1 LATELESDFSEFS
14 FSEHDRSLAGDRWGA
29 TADDKLVKQPWRI
42 QRVWGRAGEICN
54 IDAERSIDSVG
65 LMEIFSSDDVLPND
79 RLSMEY
85 SYDILSKAKTLP
97 VTLPLANALKEVYE
111 VNEADEKDDVKE
123 TKLTVSDSSE
133 DDYHQEP
140 GDHSVTSWISGHES
154 VSFVEEDPLDE
165 NEFEASLS
173 ALEFDGDEDEE
184 ETTSEIDKI
193 REKLRNL
200 EMMIELLIQNDDST
214 GEKRKAYQKMQ
225 EKCVEHLN
233 DLSAQLA
240 KLDGDKAATS
250 CQILENIP
258 TELFKIGAGK
268 DESDEEDVPSRKES
282 LIRKKLRKTEKQMN
296 RMVAEGGDQRKQKK
310 AYKKLEEKRNGLLKE
325 LGTKVQQ
332 LEVGPPSRANRTS
345 NAEMPI
351 STSLHTLLSDLKI
364 LDVILEEDDNN
375 SRCSM
380 EEERRDTTL
389 LRKKISKA
397 EKEMRKIVTE
407 RGNEGKSGK
416 RYQQLERKLVQYNA
430 ELGSEE
436 TAQRNKVA
444 RTNSKGGASSPSFAI
459 IRKRVESAIDIM
471 KMSMDETT
479 TTTSHNKK
487 SLSPT
492 APKPSYPTLAGKRG
506 GWASPLSFSGQPE
519 SKDDS
524 KFRLHSFDCVI
535 KE

>member
-29 TADDKLVKQPWRI
+29 TADDKLVNQPWRI
-42 QRVWGRAGEICN
+42 QRVWGREGEICN

-65 LMEIFSSDDVLPND
+65 LMEIFSSDDALPND

-85 SYDILSKAKTLP
+85 SYDTLSKAKKLP
-97 VTLPLANALKEVYE
+97 VTLPLDNSLKEVYE
-111 VNEADEKDDVKE
+111 VNEEKEKDDIKE
-123 TKLTVSDSSE
+123 TKLSDSSE
-133 DDYHQEP
+133 DDYNQEP

-154 VSFVEEDPLDE
+154 ASFVEEDPLDE

-173 ALEFDGDEDEE
+173 ALEFDGDEHEE
-184 ETTSEIDKI
+184 ETTSEIDEI
-193 REKLRNL
+193 REKLRQL
-200 EMMIELLIQNDDST
+200 EMMIKLLIQNDDST

-225 EKCVEHLN
+225 AKCVEHLN

-258 TELFKIGAGK
+258 PELFKIGAGK
-268 DESDEEDVPSRKES
+268 DECDEEDVASPKQSV
-282 LIRKKLRKTEKQMN
+282 IRKKLRKMEKQMN
-296 RMVAEGGDQRKQKK
+296 RMVTECGDQIKQKK
-310 AYKKLEEKRNGLLKE
+310 AYKKLEEKRNDLLKK

-332 LEVGPPSRANRTS
+332 LGVGPPSRASRKS
-345 NAEMPI
+345 NAEMTI
-351 STSLHTLLSDLKI
+351 STSLHTLLSDLKN

-444 RTNSKGGASSPSFAI
+444 RANSKGGASSPSFAI

-471 KMSMDETT
+471 KMSMDQTT

-506 GWASPLSFSGQPE
+506 GWASPLSFSGPPE